1 MVHPNELRK
10 CIIEIDGVW
19 HELSQQQRYLAEI
32 TNQIHGHAHAHMSID
47 IIEQQNERL
56 RQECA
61 DVRELMQEIREKYPT
76 KTIWMYTG
84 YTWESIQAF
93 DPRRAIVNQVD
104 VLVDGPFIKNL
115 LDVNYPWAGSTNQ
128 RVILVQDTLNDNG
141 NLHLWQKEYN

>member
-10 CIIEIDGVW
+10 CIIEIDEVW

-84 YTWESIQAF
+84 DSWEDICDLPIMQY
-93 DPRRAIVNQVD
+93 VD
-104 VLVDGPFIKNL
+104 VVVDGEFHVEEKDVKL
-115 LDVNYPWAGSTNQ
+115 LWKGSKNQ
-128 RVILVQDTLNDNG
+128 RVIDVKKTLAGEHPEDVV
-141 NLHLWQKEYN
+141 LHCGDYA